1 MNEKQILKLIWS
13 KKQALEE
20 NLLKTDEAEQ
30 VQKSLWD
37 FLDKNMSSDSIV
49 GLRYRKLRESKRWT
63 WWSDIKGYPSG
74 DPWNNMIEP
83 FLKILEQYLA
93 EKTIKKR
100 FSDDEFFIESRSQGE
115 DEHILIGK
123 RDGSE
128 KKAHIVIDSITGEI
142 RVEKKDQ
149 VPKEVVSKIETV
161 LTLLNGKK
169 VKSTREILEELPS

>member
-13 KKQALEE
+13 KEQALKE

-37 FLDKNMSSDSIV
+37 FLDKNLPSDSIV
-49 GLRYRKLRESKRWT
+49 GLRYRKLREDKRWT
-63 WWSDIKGYPSG
+63 WWSDMKGYPSG
-74 DPWNNMIEP
+74 GSWNNMIKP

-93 EKTIKKR
+93 GKTIKKR

-123 RDGSE
+123 RDSSG
-128 KKAHIVIDSITGEI
+128 KKAHIVIDGITGEI
-142 RVEKKDQ
+142 RVEGKDQ
-149 VPKEVVSKIETV
+149 VLGEIVSKIETI
-161 LTLLNGKK
+161 LTLPNGKK